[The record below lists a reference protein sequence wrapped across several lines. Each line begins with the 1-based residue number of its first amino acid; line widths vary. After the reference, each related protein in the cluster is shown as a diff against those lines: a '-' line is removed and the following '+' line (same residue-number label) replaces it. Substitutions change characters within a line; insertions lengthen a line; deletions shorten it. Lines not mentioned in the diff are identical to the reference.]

1 MKLPLFIARRYLKSP
16 KKQSAINIIS
26 VIGVVG
32 ICIGTAAMIT
42 VLSVFNGIDVTI
54 AKSVN
59 SLSPSLTISPME
71 GKFMEVPT
79 TLIDSIASLPEVSSC
94 NPVIEE
100 RAMAKYR
107 GRMLPVM
114 VKGVE
119 ESFTEEVGLDD
130 RIIAGDLLFEEPI
143 LDADYRQE
151 RGLETSVSAEPKEEG
166 ASTEQSTVDAEL
178 SGGTNNGEISQAE
191 EQGGAEEDE
200 KTYRKPLLVAGIG
213 AATDLRLEFRQQYP
227 ILLYYPARH
236 AKTASSSSLTVIE
249 AGLGGVFTSMAEEE
263 RGTIYCDLQTA
274 ESLFEVEG
282 ELSKCEIYLKDESM
296 MREAKREIS
305 NIVGE
310 RYRVIDK
317 FEADSGFYS
326 MMATEKLLIFLIML
340 FIILIASFNTVASIS
355 MLLIDK
361 REDLFT
367 YQSMGMTR
375 REIARI
381 FNTEGIIMVAI
392 GVVAGIIL
400 GALLCLLQEHFGL
413 ITLGDGNYITEAYPV
428 ELWWSDI
435 LILLITIMA
444 VGSLATI
451 LPVRYWIKKWL

>member
-1 MKLPLFIARRYLKSP
+1 MKLPLFIARRYLRAP

-59 SLSPSLTISPME
+59 SLSPSLTISPKE
-71 GKFMEVPT
+71 GKFMEVPA

-119 ESFTEEVGLDD
+119 ERFTEEVGLDD
-130 RIIAGDLLFEEPI
+130 RIIAGDLLFEEP
-143 LDADYRQE
+143 L
-151 RGLETSVSAEPKEEG
+151 G
-166 ASTEQSTVDAEL
+166 
-178 SGGTNNGEISQAE
+178 
-191 EQGGAEEDE
+191 
-200 KTYRKPLLVAGIG
+200 KPLLVAGIG

-236 AKTASSSSLTVIE
+236 AKTVSISSLTVIE

-263 RGTIYCDLQTA
+263 RGTIYTDLQTA

-296 MREAKREIS
+296 MREAKREIAK
-305 NIVGE
+305 IVGE

-375 REIARI
+375 REIMRI